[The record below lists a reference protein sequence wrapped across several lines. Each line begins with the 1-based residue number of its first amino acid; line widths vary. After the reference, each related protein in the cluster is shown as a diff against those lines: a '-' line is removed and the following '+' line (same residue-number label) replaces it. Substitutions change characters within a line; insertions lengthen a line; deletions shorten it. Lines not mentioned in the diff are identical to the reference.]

1 MGQRYLIDTN
11 IVIAYLNGTLPDKAA
26 YLIEQERPCIS
37 VITRIELLVWRNAS
51 EEHLSKIHEFINAS
65 IVFSFE
71 EQIIL
76 KTIELRKLYRIKLPD
91 VIIGATALTHNL
103 QLITRNSAD
112 FKNMGELQLI
122 NPFVL

>member
-11 IVIAYLNGTLPDKAA
+11 VVIAYLNGTLPDIAS

-51 EEHLSKIHEFINAS
+51 EEHISKMHEFINAS
-65 IVFSFE
+65 IVFNLE

-76 KTIELRKLYRIKLPD
+76 KTIELRKQHRIKLPD
-91 VIIGATALTHNL
+91 VIIAATALTHNL

-112 FKNMGELQLI
+112 FRNIAELQLI

>member
-11 IVIAYLNGTLPDKAA
+11 IVIAYLNGTLPDIAA
-26 YLIEQERPCIS
+26 YLIEEERPCIS

-51 EEHLSKIHEFINAS
+51 EEHISKMHEFINAS
-65 IVFSFE
+65 IVFNLE

-76 KTIELRKLYRIKLPD
+76 KTIELRKQHRIKLPD
-91 VIIGATALTHNL
+91 VIIAATALTHNL
-103 QLITRNSAD
+103 QLITRNSED
-112 FKNMGELQLI
+112 FKNIGKLQII